1 MAKINLEDYL
11 NGLKS
16 ALEVKDEEK
25 LKEKHK
31 DAISPDEESLHH
43 ILLAFKDKKYFSDFF
58 RAGSSV
64 PADVTSPYAKLNL
77 KPKTKERYHEQSK

>member
-25 LKEKHK
+25 LKLEFRILDNYSIVFYGQ
-31 DAISPDEESLHH
+31 DANRHQ
-43 ILLAFKDKKYFSDFF
+43 AF
-58 RAGSSV
+58 V
-64 PADVTSPYAKLNL
+64 VV
-77 KPKTKERYHEQSK
+77 